1 MVASSGDSG
10 RGKRGGGEIGAGGG
24 RRRFEAFGEGVG
36 VIKLGLGR
44 GTHRYGR
51 LGCVRGGVLRCVK
64 SRTAHMISLG
74 FTFILPSSYGSTSKL
89 PCDSSIL

>member
-1 MVASSGDSG
+1 MASSGDSR
-10 RGKRGGGEIGAGGG
+10 RGKRGGGEIGAGGREG
-24 RRRFEAFGEGVG
+24 RFEAFWGGGVG

-44 GTHRYGR
+44 GTHCYGR

-64 SRTAHMISLG
+64 SRTVHMISLG
-74 FTFILPSSYGSTSKL
+74 FTFILRSSYGSTSKL